1 MAESTTNKAA
11 STAKAT
17 AAKAQSTAKETA
29 AKAQTTAKETAA
41 KAQTT
46 AKATAK
52 KANDAT
58 PRSAKDAVN
67 TVVGF
72 GVMGVNKVQ
81 AGARDLMKSVKAD
94 ELGSRITKAVDQAT
108 ESAKSTGKQADERIE
123 AAITKAENAFVP
135 YEEKLP
141 AQVRD
146 LSRKTRETGAK
157 VREQV
162 RTKVLA

>member
-11 STAKAT
+11 TSAKAQT
-17 AAKAQSTAKETA
+17 AAKATG
-29 AKAQTTAKETAA
+29 
-41 KAQTT
+41 
-46 AKATAK
+46 AK
-52 KANDAT
+52 KATDAT

-67 TVVGF
+67 MVVGF

-94 ELGSRITKAVDQAT
+94 EFGSRISKVVDQAT
-108 ESAKSTGKQADERIE
+108 ETAKSTGKQADEAIE
-123 AAITKAENAFVP
+123 SAITKAETAFAP
-135 YEEKLP
+135 YEDKLP

-146 LSRKTRETGAK
+146 LSRKTRATSAK

-162 RTKVLA
+162 RSKVLA

>member
-11 STAKAT
+11 TSAKAQT
-17 AAKAQSTAKETA
+17 AAKATG
-29 AKAQTTAKETAA
+29 AKAQTA
-41 KAQTT
+41 
-46 AKATAK
+46 AK
-52 KANDAT
+52 KATDAT

-67 TVVGF
+67 MVVGF

-94 ELGSRITKAVDQAT
+94 EFDSRISKVVDQAT
-108 ESAKSTGKQADERIE
+108 ETAKSTGKQADEAIE
-123 AAITKAENAFVP
+123 SAITKAETAFAP
-135 YEEKLP
+135 YEDKLP

-146 LSRKTRETGAK
+146 LSRKTRATSAK

-162 RTKVLA
+162 RSKVLA

>member
-11 STAKAT
+11 STGKAT
-17 AAKAQSTAKETA
+17 T
-29 AKAQTTAKETAA
+29 AKAQTAA
-41 KAQTT
+41 KS
-46 AKATAK
+46 TAK
-52 KANDAT
+52 KASDAT

-81 AGARDLMKSVKAD
+81 AGARDLLKSVKAD
-94 ELGSRITKAVDQAT
+94 ELGSRISKVVDQAT
-108 ESAKSTGKQADERIE
+108 ETAKSTGKQADERIE
-123 AAITKAENAFVP
+123 AAIVKAETAFEP

-146 LSRKTRETGAK
+146 LSRKTRETSAK

>member
-11 STAKAT
+11 TSAKAQTAAKAT
-17 AAKAQSTAKETA
+17 AAKAQTA
-29 AKAQTTAKETAA
+29 AT
-41 KAQTT
+41 
-46 AKATAK
+46 KAT
-52 KANDAT
+52 DAT

-67 TVVGF
+67 MVVGF

-94 ELGSRITKAVDQAT
+94 EFGSRISKVVDQAT
-108 ESAKSTGKQADERIE
+108 ETAKSTGKQADEAIE
-123 AAITKAENAFVP
+123 SAITKAETAFAP
-135 YEEKLP
+135 YEDKLP

-146 LSRKTRETGAK
+146 LSRKTRATSAK

-162 RTKVLA
+162 RSKVLA

>member
-17 AAKAQSTAKETA
+17 AAKAQ
-29 AKAQTTAKETAA
+29 TTAKATAS

-52 KANDAT
+52 KATDAT

-81 AGARDLMKSVKAD
+81 AGARDLFKSVKAD
-94 ELGSRITKAVDQAT
+94 ELGSRITKVVDQAT
-108 ESAKSTGKQADERIE
+108 ETAKSTGKQADERIE
-123 AAITKAENAFVP
+123 AVIIKAETAFEP

-146 LSRKTRETGAK
+146 LSRKTREAGAK

>member
-1 MAESTTNKAA
+1 MAESTSSKAT

-17 AAKAQSTAKETA
+17 AAKAQSTAKDA
-29 AKAQTTAKETAA
+29 AT

-52 KANDAT
+52 KATDAT

-94 ELGSRITKAVDQAT
+94 ELTSRLGKVVDQAT
-108 ESAKSTGKQADERIE
+108 ETAKSTGKQADERIE
-123 AAITKAENAFVP
+123 AVIAKAETAVAP

>member
-11 STAKAT
+11 TSAKAQT
-17 AAKAQSTAKETA
+17 AAKATG
-29 AKAQTTAKETAA
+29 AKAQTA
-41 KAQTT
+41 
-46 AKATAK
+46 AK
-52 KANDAT
+52 KATDAT

-67 TVVGF
+67 MVVGF

-94 ELGSRITKAVDQAT
+94 EFGSRISKVVDQAT
-108 ESAKSTGKQADERIE
+108 ETAKSTGKQADEAIE
-123 AAITKAENAFVP
+123 SAITKAETAFAP
-135 YEEKLP
+135 YEDKLP

-146 LSRKTRETGAK
+146 LSRKTRATSAT

-162 RTKVLA
+162 RSQVLA